1 MYGKQRNLFL
11 FFSLRL
17 SYFTFS
23 IFLMICHPLICY
35 VTASLSFRFQYVQ
48 WKSLVVVKRMKIQ
61 LAEYYAIGSG
71 LIFFFEKKF
80 HKEYIVVFVCIRF
93 EFSNTI
99 FVSMCM
105 RFHSERTAIRACPT
119 LSYPISTFSLYA
131 ICRF

>member
-1 MYGKQRNLFL
+1 M
-11 FFSLRL
+11 
-17 SYFTFS
+17 T
-23 IFLMICHPLICY
+23 CHPLICY

-48 WKSLVVVKRMKIQ
+48 WKSLVVKRMEIQ
-61 LAEYYAIGSG
+61 LAEYYAIGFG

-105 RFHSERTAIRACPT
+105 RFHSERTANRVCPT
-119 LSYPISTFSLYA
+119 LSYLISIFSLCA